1 MSKEL
6 QHPTKGLINIQNII
20 DNECFKW
27 YLVRYLHPTDH
38 NPRKMRKFDKLCG
51 DKLDFESIRVPFKV
65 RDKVKEIILLAVVLL
80 VMKIRNKMV

>member
-1 MSKEL
+1 M
-6 QHPTKGLINIQNII
+6 INIQNII

-38 NPRKMRKFDKLCG
+38 NPRKMRKFGKLCG

>member
-1 MSKEL
+1 
-6 QHPTKGLINIQNII
+6 
-20 DNECFKW
+20 
-27 YLVRYLHPTDH
+27 
-38 NPRKMRKFDKLCG
+38 MRKFDKLCE